1 LAEHEEV
8 GVTKA
13 QKTVGVLVPIALLLA
28 LVVWTFLYLIR
39 YPPTVQAA
47 TVGPSDVN
55 VTMQT
60 VGSIGSGTH
69 PTWVSYLIQQPDG
82 TWVHTTVMQ
91 VPAHTTVHMTIYQ
104 YDSGSALRNP
114 LMNAVQGA
122 PDATVDGKPY
132 SLWTDTIGHTFTVP
146 GLGISVPLPG
156 IASTA
161 ANPCSAAPCDPSFD
175 HHTIKFTFKTLGAGN
190 YTWQC
195 FVPCG
200 LGYLDGFGGPMSTF
214 GYMNGMLKV
223 VA

>member
-1 LAEHEEV
+1 V
-8 GVTKA
+8 SRA
-13 QKTVGVLVPIALLLA
+13 QKTIGVLIPLALLLA
-28 LVVWTFLYLIR
+28 LVVWTFLFLIR
-39 YPPTVQAA
+39 YPPTVEAA
-47 TVGPSDVN
+47 TTTPGTSGEVN

-60 VGSIGSGTH
+60 VGSMGTGNH
-69 PTWVSYLIQQPDG
+69 PTWVSYLIQRSDG
-82 TWVHTTVMQ
+82 VWVHTTVLQ

-114 LMNAVQGA
+114 VMNQVLGA
-122 PDATVDGKPY
+122 PDAQLDGKPY

-146 GLGISVPLPG
+146 DLGISVPLPG

-161 ANPCSAAPCDPSFD
+161 SNPCSAAPCGPSYD
-175 HHTIKFTFKTLGAGN
+175 HHTVTFSFKTGGAAT

-200 LGYLDGFGGPMSTF
+200 LGYLAGFGGPMSTT
-214 GYMNGMLKV
+214 GYMNGVLKV